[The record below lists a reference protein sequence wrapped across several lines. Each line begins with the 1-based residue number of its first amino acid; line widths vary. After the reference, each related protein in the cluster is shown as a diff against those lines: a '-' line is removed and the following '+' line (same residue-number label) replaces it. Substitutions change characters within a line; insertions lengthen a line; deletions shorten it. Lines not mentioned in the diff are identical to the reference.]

1 MTETEHGKTT
11 TWTVGEAIQIRFGTR
26 WRNGRLEEIQID
38 NETNEIR
45 IGYSFNTDLT
55 DRVHYI
61 SLDKVRKHGE
71 LNEEE
76 WNAYE
81 KREKA
86 NEKKAEEKRASRR
99 GSKGRPPTSGPGR
112 WKTDTKWEMKA
123 WREKTARNKERY
135 GKD

>member
-11 TWTVGEAIQIRFGTR
+11 VWTVGEAIQVSVGTR

-38 NETNEIR
+38 NDTNEIR
-45 IGYSFNTDLT
+45 IGYSFHTDLT
-55 DRVHYI
+55 DRVHYVSI
-61 SLDKVRKHGE
+61 DKVRKHGE
-71 LNEEE
+71 LDEDE
-76 WNAYE
+76 WAAYE

-86 NEKKAEEKRASRR
+86 KEEKDRSR
-99 GSKGRPPTSGPGR
+99 GSTGQPPTSGPGR
-112 WKTDTKWEMKA
+112 WKTDSKWEMKA